1 MGKNEKQKKGS
12 WKVEIPI
19 EESIDSD
26 KDYSCLLLM
35 FIIISLISAL
45 TH

>member
-19 EESIDSD
+19 EESIDKKEYIEST
-26 KDYSCLLLM
+26 K
-35 FIIISLISAL
+35 I
-45 TH
+45 